1 MKESRWQQRFE
12 NYLKALERFKAA
24 ITLSKER
31 ELSELEKQGLI
42 QSFEFTHELAWKVMR
57 DFIKGKG
64 EEQLYG
70 SKDAT
75 RKAFKL
81 ELIEDGDHWMEM
93 IESRNLSSHTY
104 DQNRADKIILR
115 IEDDYAKCFLKF
127 EAKMKTLL

>member
-1 MKESRWQQRFE
+1 MKEKRWQQRFE
-12 NYLKALERFKAA
+12 NYLKALSSFKDA
-24 ITLSKER
+24 IALSKER
-31 ELSELEKQGLI
+31 ELTDLEKQGLI

-75 RKAFKL
+75 RKAFGL
-81 ELIEDGDHWMEM
+81 DLVWMEM

-104 DQNRADKIILR
+104 DQNRANKIITR
-115 IEDDYAKCFLKF
+115 IVEDYANCFSRF
-127 EAKMKTLL
+127 ETKMKSLL